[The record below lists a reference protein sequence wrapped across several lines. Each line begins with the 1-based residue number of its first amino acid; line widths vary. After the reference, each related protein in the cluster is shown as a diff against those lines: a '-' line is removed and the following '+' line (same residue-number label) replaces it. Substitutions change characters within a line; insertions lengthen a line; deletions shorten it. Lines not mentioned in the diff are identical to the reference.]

1 LAAELSEQLGQQV
14 VVENKGGAGGTI
26 GADAVAKSAPD
37 GHTLLL
43 TDNSFVM
50 AAGLYPRLPF
60 DPQKDFAQIS
70 AIAESPSIMIA
81 RADLPAKTVAQLVDA
96 ARAKPMDFMF
106 GSGGQGSSAHLATEL
121 FLSVTG
127 TKMTHVPYKGVAAAI
142 AEVIA
147 GRLDISIASLASG
160 MPHVRSGRVQGFGV
174 SGKERSA
181 LLPQV
186 PTFAE
191 QGFGDYNMSYWW
203 GVAAPAGTPAA
214 VLQRLN
220 QEIAKAAEKPRLRDS
235 FIAQGARAVT
245 STAAEQSR
253 RVDDEIRVWKATIQ
267 KANIKLE

>member
-1 LAAELSEQLGQQV
+1 MTDILDNAAADMPSAHAASAAPTNPDFRWYV
-14 VVENKGGAGGTI
+14 VHAYSGLEKAVERNI
-26 GADAVAKSAPD
+26 
-37 GHTLLL
+37 
-43 TDNSFVM
+43 
-50 AAGLYPRLPF
+50 R
-60 DPQKDFAQIS
+60 
-70 AIAESPSIMIA
+70 ERIA